1 MEKQIK
7 VYSNIF
13 KILCKLCNSRYS
25 RSFIEKI
32 NWIFFLS
39 FWNKVQKQTFLFL
52 SHLMVT
58 LIEKQKCVVDIKTI
72 VIYVSKHNCWF
83 INSLLFSWCIYELS
97 HLAIIYLDSLRNF
110 IKITVNR
117 VKYRLD
123 FLESFLT
130 RHKRILPTSHMTD
143 VVSLFLENIL
153 LM

>member
-7 VYSNIF
+7 VYANIF
-13 KILCKLCNSRYS
+13 KILSKLCSSHYS

-32 NWIFFLS
+32 IWIFLLS
-39 FWNKVQKQTFLFL
+39 FWNKVQKQTFFL

-58 LIEKQKCVVDIKTI
+58 LTEKQKCVGDMKTI

-83 INSLLFSWCIYELS
+83 INSLLFSWCIYELF

-110 IKITVNR
+110 IKRTMNR

-143 VVSLFLENIL
+143 AVSLFLENIL